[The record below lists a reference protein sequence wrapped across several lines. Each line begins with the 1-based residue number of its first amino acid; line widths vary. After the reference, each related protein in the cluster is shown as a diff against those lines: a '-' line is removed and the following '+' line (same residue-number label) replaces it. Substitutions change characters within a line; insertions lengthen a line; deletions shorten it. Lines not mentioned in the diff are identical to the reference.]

1 MVDFI
6 TFFLEERE
14 LLIWNLEAQYELF
27 RAVLSPEA
35 AKLRKLEAEIMSA
48 DSSARNLKAN
58 ISKIVKRREKEED
71 KHQSLSET
79 RARLASA
86 SADFEAAQ
94 TYEVEIRNE
103 LEQAEVHRSDTRIS
117 LKQAQRET
125 EEILQEYEEI
135 KYRSLQHAFAGAS
148 LNEQYIFLKILSERF
163 GIACGNDATDAAKHL
178 EDRKNDD
185 LCLVCGNKHH
195 HVDPLISTASA
206 LNEKAAQ
213 VYNKLES
220 ARHRAQ
226 QREERHEEARLHY
239 RETEQTL
246 QRARKQV
253 DDSRRSVRAL
263 QRKLPA
269 SDQASL
275 ARTEDEISILRREVD
290 AFEQERATAENEIA
304 SLLKNLSE
312 AMEKRRL
319 EIETSFNELARSFFS
334 EDVRLVYAPRKT
346 RFGEAGEQFEFPAF
360 EVEMTSAAT
369 DGNFIRRTQ
378 NKVSLSQQEY
388 LDLIFRVSFLKV
400 FGSGPGSFVVDG
412 PEGSVDAVFA
422 ERRVISLRL

>member
-1 MVDFI
+1 MKLVSAKFCGPDTQGDTADEDEYRSLLVTATGVGRFEDAVRMVDFI

-148 LNEQYIFLKILSERF
+148 LNEQYIF
-163 GIACGNDATDAAKHL
+163 
-178 EDRKNDD
+178 
-185 LCLVCGNKHH
+185 
-195 HVDPLISTASA
+195 
-206 LNEKAAQ
+206 
-213 VYNKLES
+213 
-220 ARHRAQ
+220 
-226 QREERHEEARLHY
+226 
-239 RETEQTL
+239 
-246 QRARKQV
+246 
-253 DDSRRSVRAL
+253 
-263 QRKLPA
+263 
-269 SDQASL
+269 
-275 ARTEDEISILRREVD
+275 
-290 AFEQERATAENEIA
+290 
-304 SLLKNLSE
+304 
-312 AMEKRRL
+312 
-319 EIETSFNELARSFFS
+319 
-334 EDVRLVYAPRKT
+334 
-346 RFGEAGEQFEFPAF
+346 
-360 EVEMTSAAT
+360 
-369 DGNFIRRTQ
+369 
-378 NKVSLSQQEY
+378 
-388 LDLIFRVSFLKV
+388 
-400 FGSGPGSFVVDG
+400 
-412 PEGSVDAVFA
+412 
-422 ERRVISLRL
+422 